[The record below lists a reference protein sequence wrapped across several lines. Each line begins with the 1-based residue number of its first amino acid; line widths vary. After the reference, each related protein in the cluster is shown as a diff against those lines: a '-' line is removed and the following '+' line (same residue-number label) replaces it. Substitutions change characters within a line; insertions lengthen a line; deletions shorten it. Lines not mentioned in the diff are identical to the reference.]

1 MHKQPPTGNR
11 LARLIRQLLP
21 RALLQPTKHKLRL
34 QLPVGRDIP
43 DLRGLLIGQR
53 VVVLE
58 VSAQAFG
65 FESCP
70 GCELVHGGGVFGPL
84 GELVGVEGD
93 FVLERFDGVAGF
105 VEEDLL
111 GRDRVSQSVGSVG
124 RLRYIRQ
131 NLQFHTRRGIPQ
143 CGSQSTPTCPQAQ

>member
-1 MHKQPPTGNR
+1 MHKQPAAGNR

-43 DLRGLLIGQR
+43 DLRGLLVRQR

-58 VSAQAFG
+58 VGAEAFG
-65 FESCP
+65 FESRP
-70 GCELVHGGGVFGPL
+70 GGELVYGGGVFGPL

-93 FVLERFDGVAGF
+93 FVLQGFDCVAGF
-105 VEEDLL
+105 VEE
-111 GRDRVSQSVGSVG
+111 
-124 RLRYIRQ
+124 
-131 NLQFHTRRGIPQ
+131 NLPRRKETI
-143 CGSQSTPTCPQAQ
+143 SI